1 MNVLGSIIRPMGE
14 CFVDGNGE
22 CATKS
27 VFLPESA
34 EYIWGGLASLI
45 IFFMLYKFAWPQIKK
60 SMEAR
65 TARIQKELDDAA
77 ADKASADAEAAQIRT
92 ALGDIAALAALTNG
106 QLADVVVDA
115 TGSHKSMV
123 RAMELAAFA
132 GRVVFVGITQHNLEF
147 PHAPFLHRRELTLMA
162 SRNAL
167 PGDFTRIIKLIGEG
181 KIDTA
186 PWITHHA
193 TFDEVPAIF
202 PSWVKPETGVIK
214 AVVTLE

>member
-1 MNVLGSIIRPMGE
+1 MDISEVRLA
-14 CFVDGNGE
+14 FVRDQMRVPDTILARGD
-22 CATKS
+22 
-27 VFLPESA
+27 ES
-34 EYIWGGLASLI
+34 
-45 IFFMLYKFAWPQIKK
+45 
-60 SMEAR
+60 
-65 TARIQKELDDAA
+65 DN
-77 ADKASADAEAAQIRT
+77 
-92 ALGDIAALAALTNG
+92 AALSAMTHG

-214 AVVTLE
+214 AVVTIE